1 MIDVSVIFTV
11 YSKTNIEQFKKS
23 LVSILDQTVLPDF
36 IIIVCD
42 GCPSHSFENIIK
54 YHLPLNKK
62 CQFKFFSYD
71 ENKGPGFARHYGIQ
85 KCTTKYIAVMDSD
98 DISLSDRLQLQY
110 EFMEKNPDISV
121 VGGYIK
127 EIQNNKTLF
136 IRKVPLSHSDI
147 VETIRKKSPI
157 NNVTA
162 FMRRAD
168 YIETG
173 GYPSLR
179 SSEDYCLWVK
189 FVSHNKKL
197 ANLQQCLVN
206 VEFDESALSRRS
218 GIIHFKNDLHTQN
231 NLYNSKIINKY
242 EYTVNYI
249 KYLSFRLM
257 PISIKKIIYKF
268 LLRK

>member
-11 YSKTNIEQFKKS
+11 YSRANIELFRKALK
-23 LVSILDQTVLPDF
+23 SILDQTTPPRF

-42 GCPSHSFENIIK
+42 GCSTNPFEDIAKN
-54 YHLPLNKK
+54 LLTLNAK
-62 CQFKFFSYD
+62 CQLKLFSYD

-85 KCTTKYIAVMDSD
+85 RCTTEYIAIMDSD
-98 DISLSDRLQLQY
+98 DISLPDRLQLQY
-110 EFMEKNPDISV
+110 NFMEKNPDISV

-127 EIQNNKTLF
+127 ETQNKKTLF
-136 IRKVPLSHSDI
+136 IREVPLHHHDI
-147 VETIRKKSPI
+147 LETIKTKSPI

-162 FMRRAD
+162 FMRRTD
-168 YIETG
+168 YLETG

-189 FVSHNKKL
+189 FISLEKKL
-197 ANLQQCLVN
+197 ANIQQCLVD
-206 VEFDESALSRRS
+206 VEFDDSALGRRS
-218 GIIHFKNDLHTQN
+218 GITHFKNDLYTQN
-231 NLYNSKIINKY
+231 SLYKSKIINKY
-242 EYTVNYI
+242 EYIGNYI

-257 PISIKKIIYKF
+257 PIPIKKLIYRF